1 MSEHYEMRFCDN
13 CMTRTKNYIENYDS
27 LRNMRGYAAFRCEKC
42 GRVKKMRLRRP
53 SAEASY

>member
-1 MSEHYEMRFCDN
+1 
-13 CMTRTKNYIENYDS
+13 MTRTKNYIENYDS